1 MLEFGLMFVI
11 GGSVGAIVEI
21 LSGYTK
27 KARGE
32 ELKKELEI
40 RKNEREITVDE
51 FRKELIQKDK
61 EISNLKNQLNVVEI
75 EEM

>member
-1 MLEFGLMFVI
+1 MLEFGLILVA
-11 GGSVGAIVEI
+11 GGSIGAIGEI
-21 LSGYTK
+21 LSRHTK
-27 KARGE
+27 KSKRK
-32 ELKKELEI
+32 ELEKELEI
-40 RKNEREITVDE
+40 RNSERGIVEDS

>member
-1 MLEFGLMFVI
+1 MLEFGLIFVA
-11 GGSVGAIVEI
+11 GGSIGAIVEI

-27 KARGE
+27 KAKR
-32 ELKKELEI
+32 KELEKELTI
-40 RKNEREITVDE
+40 RDNERGIVQDT